1 MRIKLHGNP
10 FYLSIFQDWAVAFL
24 EAPEQYH
31 SNTFILLNFK
41 VLLFIYLV
49 CEEGH
54 TYTHMYMYKSK
65 HVAVITWRSWENV
78 REPVLPSIT
87 LVLDHTQDAR
97 LGGKCLF
104 PLLQPSHWFY
114 ILFSRPHLMQPT
126 RSASNSFCSQP

>member
-10 FYLSIFQDWAVAFL
+10 FYLSIFQYWAVAFL

-78 REPVLPSIT
+78 REPVLSFHYTGPGSYSGCQALWQVPLPTAPTIS
-87 LVLDHTQDAR
+87 LVLYFIFQTA
-97 LGGKCLF
+97 
-104 PLLQPSHWFY
+104 
-114 ILFSRPHLMQPT
+114 PHATYKVSL
-126 RSASNSFCSQP
+126 